1 MNETKPLEGR
11 VALVTGA
18 SRGIG
23 AAVSVKLA
31 ELGAHLVLVARTQG
45 GLEEVDDKIRSI
57 GGTATIT
64 PMDLS
69 EFSKIDQLGAALYER
84 YKKLD
89 ILVGNAG
96 LLGTLGPIY
105 HLDPKVWKQTLDV
118 NLTSNWWLIRSLDP
132 LLRQSDAGRAIFI
145 TSTAGQLARAYWGIY
160 AVSKAGLEMLVKTW
174 AHEVEKTNINVNL
187 FNPGGTRTKMRAEA
201 FPGEDP
207 EKLNTPEE
215 IAAQIIKLAM
225 PSCSSNGN
233 VISAINRLQAG

>member
-1 MNETKPLEGR
+1 MTDPSKPLKNR

-23 AAVSVKLA
+23 AAVSFRLA
-31 ELGAHLVLVARTQG
+31 ELGAHLILVARTKA

-105 HLDPKVWKQTLDV
+105 HLD
-118 NLTSNWWLIRSLDP
+118 
-132 LLRQSDAGRAIFI
+132 
-145 TSTAGQLARAYWGIY
+145 
-160 AVSKAGLEMLVKTW
+160 
-174 AHEVEKTNINVNL
+174 
-187 FNPGGTRTKMRAEA
+187 
-201 FPGEDP
+201 
-207 EKLNTPEE
+207 
-215 IAAQIIKLAM
+215 
-225 PSCSSNGN
+225 
-233 VISAINRLQAG
+233 